1 MENFYNTAIE
11 EQETVIIIDYFE
23 SKLKVYTS
31 RKSIYKK
38 ICRKIGEPNETY
50 YTNGKISGAKW
61 DIPFSDKKT
70 ISAVLSRPTLI
81 ANIK

>member
-1 MENFYNTAIE
+1 MDNFYNTDIE

-38 ICRKIGEPNETY
+38 ICRKIGEPKEVY
-50 YTNGKISGAKW
+50 YTKEKISGAKW
-61 DIPFSDKKT
+61 DISFSDKKT